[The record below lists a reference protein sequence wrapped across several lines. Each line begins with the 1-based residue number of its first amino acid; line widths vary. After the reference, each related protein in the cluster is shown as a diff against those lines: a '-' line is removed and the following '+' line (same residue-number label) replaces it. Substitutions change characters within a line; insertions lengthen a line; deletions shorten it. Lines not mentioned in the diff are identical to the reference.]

1 MNNHKEHKERK
12 ERKER
17 PGYSALFFAVFAIFV
32 AQLLAQRLMNSLT
45 RPEDGTNRLTDAWN

>member
-1 MNNHKEHKERK
+1 MNNHKEHK